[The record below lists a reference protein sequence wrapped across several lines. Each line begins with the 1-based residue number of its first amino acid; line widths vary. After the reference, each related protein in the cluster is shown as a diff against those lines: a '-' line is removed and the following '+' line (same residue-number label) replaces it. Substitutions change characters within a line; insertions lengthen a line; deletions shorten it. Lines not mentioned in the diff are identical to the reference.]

1 MKEVLQIAGLNKVFG
16 KDPSKGLKNINL
28 TLYAGETLA
37 LVGLSGSGKSTLA
50 RLIMRLNEP
59 DSGKIILNGTDITA
73 LQGSALREKRAAFQ
87 MVFQDPLAAFN
98 PRHTISRILQVPL
111 ALYGSQQNIKQQ
123 IAEVLQRVGLTAEM
137 ADRYPRE
144 LSGGQRQR
152 VAIAR
157 AILCKP
163 DLIVLDEPVSALDVS
178 VRAKILNLLADLQ
191 RESGIAYLFISHDLA
206 LVRAFCNRMVVLHEG
221 EIVEQG
227 VPDDVLQNPQTE
239 PTRQLVDAVPKLA
252 FEALRF

>member
-1 MKEVLQIAGLNKVFG
+1 MKEVLQIAGLNKAFG
-16 KDPSKGLKNINL
+16 KDSSKGLKNINL
-28 TLYAGETLA
+28 TLHAGETLA
-37 LVGLSGSGKSTLA
+37 LVGRSGSGKSTLA

-59 DSGKIILNGTDITA
+59 DSGKIILNGTDMTT
-73 LQGSALREKRAAFQ
+73 LQGSALREKRAQFQ

-98 PRHTISRILQVPL
+98 PRHTISQILRV
-111 ALYGSQQNIKQQ
+111 ALTLHGDNQNTDQQ
-123 IAEVLQRVGLTAEM
+123 IAEVLQRVGLTADM

-157 AILCKP
+157 ALLCKP

-191 RESGIAYLFISHDLA
+191 RENGIAYLFISHDLA
-206 LVRAFCNRMVVLHEG
+206 LVRAFCGRMLVLHEG

-227 VPDDVLQNPQTE
+227 VPDTVLQNPQTE
-239 PTRQLVDAVPKLA
+239 PTRELVDVVPKLITE
-252 FEALRF
+252 F

>member
-1 MKEVLQIAGLNKVFG
+1 MREVLQIAGLNKAFG
-16 KDPSKGLKNINL
+16 KEPSKGLKNINL
-28 TLYAGETLA
+28 NLYAGETLA
-37 LVGLSGSGKSTLA
+37 LVGRSGSGKSTLA
-50 RLIMRLNEP
+50 RLIMRLSAP
-59 DSGKIILNGTDITA
+59 DSGRIILNGTDITG
-73 LQGSALREKRAAFQ
+73 LQGEALRNKRAAFQ

-98 PRHTISRILQVPL
+98 PRHSLRQILQVPL
-111 ALYGSQQNIKQQ
+111 VLHGSKQDKDQQ
-123 IAEVLQRVGLTAEM
+123 ITDVLQRVGLSADM

-157 AILCKP
+157 ALLCKP

-191 RESGIAYLFISHDLA
+191 ETSGVAYLFISHDLA
-206 LVRAFCNRMVVLHEG
+206 LVRAFCDRMLVLYEG

-252 FEALRF
+252 FET